1 MQYCDII
8 TCLEIYL
15 FKVHEHWVTSYMN
28 WISHA
33 RLFVQES
40 RLLKWSRL
48 RLESTDRTDYRPS
61 MSVLPAFL
69 YLTHSIT
76 FFQLPL
82 QEQIKDRYRIMQ
94 EQWMFLKTFFDVS
107 EIYCFS
113 AYWLRSKCLVRYQH
127 SDLWSPMR
135 ALSLNPIHCWLVR
148 FCVLSLHREVDRVW
162 QYTR

>member
-15 FKVHEHWVTSYMN
+15 FKVHEHRVTSYMN

-48 RLESTDRTDYRPS
+48 RLESTVITDYCPS
-61 MSVLPAFL
+61 MSVPAFL

-82 QEQIKDRYRIMQ
+82 QGQIKDRYRITQ
-94 EQWMFLKTFFDVS
+94 NSEWFKRHFFDVS
-107 EIYCFS
+107 EINCFS
-113 AYWLRSKCLVRYQH
+113 AYWLRSKCLVHYQH

-135 ALSLNPIHCWLVR
+135 ALSLNPFHCWLVS
-148 FCVLSLHREVDRVW
+148 FCVLSLHREVDCVW